1 MFAICDKLCAMRIWL
16 ALFICLLPLLASAEP
31 KEIRV
36 GLIDTFDQDFYLES
50 FVPTIEYLQKSL
62 KNYKLKVVEIS
73 RDNLSE
79 SIKKEKPDFLISS
92 AGNYVTLMNRMGAQ
106 QIGTIQRRHALS
118 PQESVSS
125 VFVVRADRKDLKN
138 IADLQ
143 GRSVSATSPD
153 DFDGMLV
160 ALGEIAARGF
170 DPDHFFSKKVF
181 SHYQYPD
188 VATYVKVGAVDAGI
202 LGTCQYEKLLQTG
215 QIKPGELRILEPK
228 DKNELCRRSTNM
240 YPDTVFYSLDSAPN
254 AAVKEVSLALLSMP
268 AADRDF
274 EWVPASGFLN
284 VYDLMRQLK
293 LGPFEHLRETTVKAF
308 LTNYKTEILLAFC
321 LLLAFLIHTARV
333 NVLVNRRTE
342 ELKYSLSVQRAI
354 EQEARINREKLDKLE
369 KSRLISQMS
378 SIFAHEVKQ
387 PITNLIYY
395 SSALK
400 LLIKQLGIQDDR
412 VDYALKQ
419 MNNEAMRTSAIVEHV
434 RSYARHK
441 TDRNGKFD
449 LTEVI
454 ERALRSINKEEIEG
468 VKTQENLPAEAPSTG
483 DPFEIELAILN
494 VLKNALNAAKGS
506 AFPRCSIS
514 VEPKDH
520 MWRVTVKDNGPK
532 ISDEV
537 FAQLGRPTSS
547 TKKDG
552 LGVGLSIVLSMIENN
567 GGHISFTRIEPN
579 GLSVELYIKKR
590 EE

>member
-1 MFAICDKLCAMRIWL
+1 MRRWL
-16 ALFICLLPLLASAEP
+16 SLIIFLFPLLVSAEP

-62 KNYKLKVVEIS
+62 KNFTVKVVEIS

-79 SIKKEKPDFLISS
+79 SIKKEQPDFLMSS
-92 AGNYVTLMNRMGAQ
+92 AGNYITLMNRMGAQ
-106 QIGTIQRRHALS
+106 QIGTIQRKHALS

-125 VFVVRADRKDLKN
+125 VFIVRSDRSDLRG
-138 IADLQ
+138 IADLK
-143 GRSVSATSPD
+143 GKSISATSPD

-160 ALGEIAARGF
+160 ALGEIASRGF
-170 DPDHFFSKKVF
+170 DPDTFFSKKVF

-188 VATYVKVGAVDAGI
+188 VATYVKVGTVDAGI
-202 LGTCQYEKLLQTG
+202 LGTCQYEKLLQSG
-215 QIKPGELRILEPK
+215 QIKPGELKILDPK

-268 AADRDF
+268 AENRDF

-284 VYDLMRQLK
+284 VFELMKQLK

-308 LTNYKTEILLAFC
+308 LTNYKTEILLAIC
-321 LLLAFLIHTARV
+321 LLLMSLIHTVRV

-354 EQEARINREKLDKLE
+354 EQEARVNREKLDKLE

-400 LLIKQLGIQDDR
+400 LLLKQLGISDTR
-412 VDYALKQ
+412 IDYVLRQ
-419 MNNEAMRTSAIVEHV
+419 MNNEALRTSAIVEHV
-434 RSYARHK
+434 RSYAKHK
-441 TDRNGKFD
+441 TNRNGKFD

-454 ERALRSINKEEIEG
+454 QRAIKSINKEEIEG
-468 VKTQENLPAEAPSTG
+468 VRTDENLPAHAPSTG
-483 DPFEIELAILN
+483 DAFELELAILN

-506 AFPRCSIS
+506 PEPHCSIT
-514 VEPKDH
+514 VDEDEH
-520 MWRVTVKDNGPK
+520 MWRVTVKDNGPR
-532 ISDEV
+532 ISDDI
-537 FAQLGRPTSS
+537 FSQLGRPTNS
-547 TKKDG
+547 TKKEG

-567 GGHISFTRIEPN
+567 GGHISFSRIEPN
-579 GLSVELYIKKR
+579 GLSVELFIRKR
-590 EE
+590 KE